1 VDILKIFFFR
11 MYIHT
16 YLSGTLPPKTNW
28 GEVRKRARTN
38 IHTYPHK
45 HTNTP
50 TQTLSLSLSLSLY
63 IYIYIYI
70 SRSTWGESPPPAPD
84 MCNFADEEEEACG
97 ESVSTRGVATG
108 VERGSERGRDRDRD
122 TETERDTHREGT
134 DTDVNLYTPSPA
146 GAPFSSVV
154 RPISGAAS
162 TNKRLRAP
170 LSPRPGGDRKIQVPP
185 RMEER
190 RTMGIYN

>member
-1 VDILKIFFFR
+1 

-50 TQTLSLSLSLSLY
+50 TQTLSLSLSLSIY

-70 SRSTWGESPPPAPD
+70 YHAVRGGNLRHRRQTCATSRMRRKKRAARVSAP
-84 MCNFADEEEEACG
+84 EAWRQG
-97 ESVSTRGVATG
+97 WREGAREAGTEIGIQRQRETHT
-108 VERGSERGRDRDRD
+108 ERGQTRTLTCIPRVLRVLRFPVWYVPFPGRRVLISGSVPLCHRGRGATEKFKCPLAWRRD
-122 TETERDTHREGT
+122 EPW
-134 DTDVNLYTPSPA
+134 VY
-146 GAPFSSVV
+146 
-154 RPISGAAS
+154 I
-162 TNKRLRAP
+162 TN
-170 LSPRPGGDRKIQVPP
+170 I
-185 RMEER
+185 
-190 RTMGIYN
+190 I